1 MYKLVEDEVILQ
13 LEDQVEELNE
23 AIDQLIVKNLEL
35 RNEKLFLSNHTGNKI
50 QMC

>member
-35 RNEKLFLSNHTGNKI
+35 RNETLFLSNHTGNKI